1 MSRART
7 SKIVGKVE
15 KVRNIAPDFALDAI
29 SERLRLARE
38 HAGLTQ
44 EEFADA
50 VGFSR
55 RQVIAWERGQN
66 APPVLIFARLRN
78 VCGVDPEWVLS
89 GPGLEPLEDV
99 TPEDRARDKR
109 VVRRIDKMARS
120 FGLELPN
127 EALDDL
133 ARIVLREPEHL
144 EEDAIVGMKAYL
156 RPLAMGQR

>member
-1 MSRART
+1 MRS
-7 SKIVGKVE
+7 
-15 KVRNIAPDFALDAI
+15 IAPDFALEGI

-38 HAGLTQ
+38 YVGLSQ
-44 EEFADA
+44 EEFASA

-89 GPGLEPLEDV
+89 GPGLEPLEEV

-109 VVRRIDKMARS
+109 VVRRIDKLAKS
-120 FGLELPN
+120 FGLELPD

-144 EEDAIVGMKAYL
+144 EEEAMSGMKAYL
-156 RPLAMGQR
+156 RPLAMGKR

>member
-7 SKIVGKVE
+7 SKIVGE
-15 KVRNIAPDFALDAI
+15 FENVRNIAPDFALEGI

-38 HAGLTQ
+38 HAGLSQ
-44 EEFADA
+44 EEFASA

-66 APPVLIFARLRN
+66 APPVVIFARLRN

-99 TPEDRARDKR
+99 TPEDRERDKR
-109 VVRRIDKMARS
+109 VVRRIDKMAKS
-120 FGLELPN
+120 FGLELPD

-144 EEDAIVGMKAYL
+144 EEEAIVGMRAYL
-156 RPLAMGQR
+156 RPLAMGKR